1 VVPFQCRIKLVAG
14 ELLVETAPTAQA
26 SRPDVT
32 ATALRETLP
41 LGLGLGTGFQLV
53 PFQCRIRLWPLL
65 VLPAAHA
72 LLAEVAA
79 TALSS
84 PLGRPELG
92 ACF

>member
-1 VVPFQCRIKLVAG
+1 
-14 ELLVETAPTAQA
+14 
-26 SRPDVT
+26 
-32 ATALRETLP
+32 
-41 LGLGLGTGFQLV
+41 
-53 PFQCRIRLWPLL
+53 L